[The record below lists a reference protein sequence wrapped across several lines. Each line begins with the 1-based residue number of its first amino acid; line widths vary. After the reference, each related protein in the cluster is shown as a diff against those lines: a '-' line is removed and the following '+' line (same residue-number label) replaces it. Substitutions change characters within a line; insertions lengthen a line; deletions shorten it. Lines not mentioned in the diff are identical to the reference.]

1 MTTMD
6 GSLRSRFGRPRAVLQ
21 SLISGL
27 VSDRVSLAAAGC
39 AFYATLALFP
49 AIGMLVFVYGLAFD
63 PRSVVPQ
70 LALLR
75 DVLPDA
81 AYTLIAQRVLT
92 LVMQERATL
101 GAGLAISTALAFWS
115 AATGTKAIF
124 AALNLA
130 YDVSERRG
138 FLRFQL
144 TALGMTLCAI
154 LGAVLAS
161 ALLVFL
167 PVAIGLIGLDAYRL
181 GLINAGG
188 MLVMMSFVA
197 LSLWLLY
204 RFGPCLPDAAGHRV
218 GPGALVATLVWLAAS
233 AALSFYIGHVARFD
247 VTYGPLG
254 AVVGVMMWFYVTAY
268 AVLLGAELN
277 AVLERLPRKTEN
289 ENASEPVRSESA
301 ASGPAGPARPG

>member
-1 MTTMD
+1 MGMREWRSMTAMD
-6 GSLRSRFGRPRAVLQ
+6 GNLRLRLRRPGAILHSLVQ
-21 SLISGL
+21 GL

-49 AIGMLVFVYGLAFD
+49 AIGMLIFVYGLAFD
-63 PRSVVPQ
+63 PRSVMPQ

-81 AYTLIAQRVLT
+81 AYSLIAQRVYS
-92 LVMQERATL
+92 LVIHKRATL

-130 YDVSERRG
+130 YDVREQRG

-144 TALGMTLCAI
+144 TALGMTLCAV
-154 LGAVLAS
+154 LVAVLAI
-161 ALLVFL
+161 ALVVFL

-188 MLVMMSFVA
+188 MLVMIGFVVS
-197 LSLWLLY
+197 SLWLLY
-204 RFGPCLPDAAGHRV
+204 RFGPSRQDAPGHRV

-233 AALSFYIGHVARFD
+233 AALSFYIGHIARFD

-277 AVLERLPRKTEN
+277 AVLERLPRKPKN
-289 ENASEPVRSESA
+289 EPTI
-301 ASGPAGPARPG
+301 